1 MTRKNSV
8 VINILLQRVSIRGY
22 IEWKNFYTTSC
33 YILLRRKRKLRFLIS
48 NFKYSTGLFEL
59 TLPSTKS
66 KRKDYK
72 TKIKWGWEDEVVLR
86 LIDVFPTP

>member
-1 MTRKNSV
+1 MEKF
-8 VINILLQRVSIRGY
+8 L
-22 IEWKNFYTTSC
+22 YTLC
-33 YILLRRKRKLRFLIS
+33 YILLRRKRKVRFLIS